1 MGINRREFVKT
12 VSAISLSHVLS
23 TSTGLFAAGQEKIK
37 LGLVGCG
44 GRGTG
49 ALGDCLKAAEHLG
62 IKAEVVALAD
72 FFSEKAKAAALRFSV
87 PEDRCHAGVDAY
99 KKVMASDADVV
110 LLVTP
115 PVFRPVHFQAAI
127 DAGKH
132 VFMEKPVAV
141 DAPGARRIIEAGRQ
155 AAEKKLAVVAGTQR
169 RHQAIYRRN
178 QLAVKNG
185 QIGKVIGG
193 RVWWCQSALWYQNR
207 IEGESDAD
215 YMIRNWVSFTEM
227 SGDHIVEQH
236 FHNVDIANWFVGRPP
251 ESAMG
256 FGGRARRKTGNQY
269 DFFSVDFDYGEDVHI
284 HSMSRQISGCYDRV
298 SEWFV
303 GTDGVLWAD
312 SEPKGGYKKGITLPE
327 FEEPFGPY
335 VQEHVD
341 LLRGIIQG
349 EPLNEA
355 KQVAES
361 NMACILGR
369 ISAYTGQMIRWRELV
384 DETANSPWYNH
395 RLSPSAEDFEKGT
408 VVAPQDDVIPVPG
421 KS

>member
-62 IKAEVVALAD
+62 IQAEIVALGD
-72 FFSEKAKAAALRFSV
+72 YFLDKAKQAAQSFKVS
-87 PEDRCHAGVDAY
+87 EERCFAGIDAY
-99 KKVMASDADVV
+99 KKVIASEADVV

-115 PVFRPVHFQAAI
+115 PAFRPVHFQAAI

-141 DAPGARRIIEAGRQ
+141 DAPGARQVIETGKL

-169 RHQAIYRRN
+169 RHQAVYRRN

-185 QIGKVIGG
+185 QIGKVISG
-193 RVWWCQSALWYQNR
+193 RVSWLWPALWYKTR

-236 FHNVDIANWFVGRPP
+236 LHNIDIANWFIGRPP

-269 DFFSVDFDYGEDVHI
+269 DFFSVDFDYGDDIHI
-284 HSMSRQISGCYDRV
+284 HSMSRQISGCYDRI
-298 SEWFV
+298 SEWFA
-303 GTDGVLWAD
+303 GTEGIMWGDI
-312 SEPKGGYKKGITLPE
+312 EPKGGYKKEIAMPD

-341 LLRGIIQG
+341 LLRGIVKG

-361 NMACILGR
+361 NLAAILGR
-369 ISAYTGQMIRWRELV
+369 ISAYTGQLIRWRDLV
-384 DETANSPWYNH
+384 DPSANSAWYNH
-395 RLSPSAEDFEKGT
+395 RLSPTAEDFEKGT
-408 VVAPQDDVIPVPG
+408 VVAPADDVIPIPG

>member
-62 IKAEVVALAD
+62 IQAEIVALGD
-72 FFSEKAKAAALRFSV
+72 YFLDKAKQAAQSFKVS
-87 PEDRCHAGVDAY
+87 EERCFAGIDAY
-99 KKVMASDADVV
+99 KKVIASEADVV

-115 PVFRPVHFQAAI
+115 PAFRPVHFQAAI

-141 DAPGARRIIEAGRQ
+141 DAPGARQVIETGKL

-169 RHQAIYRRN
+169 RHQAVYRRN

-185 QIGKVIGG
+185 QIGKVISG
-193 RVWWCQSALWYQNR
+193 RVSWLWPALWYKTR

-236 FHNVDIANWFVGRPP
+236 LHNIDIANWFIGRPP

-269 DFFSVDFDYGEDVHI
+269 DFSVSILIMEMIFIFIVCRARYRAAMTGF
-284 HSMSRQISGCYDRV
+284 QSG
-298 SEWFV
+298 
-303 GTDGVLWAD
+303 LP
-312 SEPKGGYKKGITLPE
+312 EPKALCGETLSQRVDTKKKLLCLILRSLLVRMCKNMSTFLGGL
-327 FEEPFGPY
+327 
-335 VQEHVD
+335 
-341 LLRGIIQG
+341 
-349 EPLNEA
+349 
-355 KQVAES
+355 
-361 NMACILGR
+361 
-369 ISAYTGQMIRWRELV
+369 
-384 DETANSPWYNH
+384 
-395 RLSPSAEDFEKGT
+395 
-408 VVAPQDDVIPVPG
+408 
-421 KS
+421 